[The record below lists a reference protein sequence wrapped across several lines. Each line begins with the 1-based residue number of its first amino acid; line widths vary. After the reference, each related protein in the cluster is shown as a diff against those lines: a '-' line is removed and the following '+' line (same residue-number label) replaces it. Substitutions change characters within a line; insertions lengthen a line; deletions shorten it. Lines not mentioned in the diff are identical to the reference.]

1 MGIRQRREREKQE
14 VRQGILAAAREIALQ
29 DGWQS
34 VTIRKV
40 AERIEYSPPTI
51 YEYFASK
58 DDILLE
64 LHREGFRQL
73 AAALKA
79 AREST
84 EDREE
89 RLLKMGEVYWNF
101 AMRNPELYQVM
112 HSLGGVP
119 LECNEKPMSAREA
132 FVTTQQA
139 LADWAE
145 SVGVRIPDEEGA
157 VQIIHS
163 LLHGLVSLAM
173 VDRIMGGEPRAKQ
186 LVQRAIHEM
195 LLAWSSTKRE

>member
-14 VRQGILAAAREIALQ
+14 VRQSILTAAREIALQ

-89 RLLKMGEVYWNF
+89 RLLKMSEVYWNCGC
-101 AMRNPELYQVM
+101 
-112 HSLGGVP
+112 S
-119 LECNEKPMSAREA
+119 
-132 FVTTQQA
+132 
-139 LADWAE
+139 
-145 SVGVRIPDEEGA
+145 GA
-157 VQIIHS
+157 GH
-163 LLHGLVSLAM
+163 
-173 VDRIMGGEPRAKQ
+173 
-186 LVQRAIHEM
+186 
-195 LLAWSSTKRE
+195 